1 MFSPEKILW
10 RHVRQFARKRM
21 GYQMPCNRDDFF
33 WRNLVIFSDARSIA
47 FMLPL
52 AEFLARI
59 ILWFRIGGR
68 FVCEKRS
75 IFLSR
80 VLTQSRVVKMR
91 ERKAFAVQKN
101 GRRVSRSQW
110 FWSVAAPTDECKCQG

>member
-10 RHVRQFARKRM
+10 LHVRRFTQKSM
-21 GYQMPCNRDDFF
+21 GYQMPCTRDDFS
-33 WRNLVIFSDARSIA
+33 WRDLDIFSDARLIV
-47 FMLPL
+47 FTLPL
-52 AEFLARI
+52 VESLART

-68 FVCEKRS
+68 FFCEKCS
-75 IFLSR
+75 NFLSR
-80 VLTQSRVVKMR
+80 VLIQSKVVRMR

-110 FWSVAAPTDECKCQG
+110 FWSVAAPNPASS